1 MAGLITGNSTN
12 GNGGYLDNAKM
23 GREHFKFLIL
33 LSLAYAFD
41 QMDLFTFSFVAP
53 ALTKYWGVSMEWIAM
68 VNSCTFVG
76 MLFGCW
82 FGGWM
87 SDTIGRKKTFQ
98 MSVFIFSFA
107 SICNGLAPNLEMFLV
122 SRIVTGFGVL
132 SMVVVAMVYIVEIL
146 PAASRGKWQA
156 ISLATGLL
164 SIPLLGHIAGML
176 IPASPDGWRYI
187 FFIGGSGFIIL
198 FLSQSWLKESPRWL
212 ISKGRYDE
220 AAKVIQGFIPDE
232 KIDIKREIDSIAA
245 VSTTIQSNN
254 LIKNLAEIFSGKLIR
269 KTMVLTNMVCC
280 ITVGYFMFFAW
291 MPTLLNEY
299 GFSLEDALWMT
310 ALVSFGSPIG
320 NYLAAAFTDKG
331 GRKIPIIVYSVL
343 VGVMTILFGTIKL
356 PMMIVFIGFVVR
368 VLMDGVF
375 VLMWSYLA
383 EAYPTHIRNSG
394 TGFIYSTGRLLTAG
408 AMLVVPIIFK
418 QFGYEVLFTIIGGLF
433 LLVAVVTGMWGE
445 RTAGRSLEEITV
457 IGAETASLDHTVKL

>member
-1 MAGLITGNSTN
+1 MAGLVTGNEKV
-12 GNGGYLDNAKM
+12 GDGGYLDNAKM
-23 GREHFKFLIL
+23 GKEHFKFLVL
-33 LSLAYAFD
+33 LALAYAFD

-53 ALTKYWGVSMEWIAM
+53 ALTKYWGVSLEWIGL

-87 SDTIGRKKTFQ
+87 SDTIGRKRTFQ
-98 MSVFIFSFA
+98 ISVLTFSLF
-107 SICNGLAPNLEMFLV
+107 SVCNGLAPNQEIFLV
-122 SRIVTGFGVL
+122 SRTLTGFGIL

-146 PAASRGKWQA
+146 PAVSRGKWQA

-164 SIPLLGHIAGML
+164 SIPLLGQIAGL
-176 IPASPDGWRYI
+176 IVPSSPDGWRYI
-187 FFIGGSGFIIL
+187 FFIGGTGFIIL

-212 ISKGRYDE
+212 ISKGRYEE
-220 AAKVIQGFIPDE
+220 AAKVIQAFVPGEVVDMN
-232 KIDIKREIDSIAA
+232 REIKSHQVVSASVKNNSII
-245 VSTTIQSNN
+245 TN
-254 LIKNLAEIFSGKLIR
+254 LQEIFSSKLIK

-299 GFSLEDALWMT
+299 GFSMEDALWMT

-331 GRKIPIIVYSVL
+331 GRKIPIIIYSLL
-343 VGVMTILFGTIKL
+343 VGGMTILFGTIKV
-356 PMMIVFIGFVVR
+356 PMMIVIIGFIVR

-394 TGFIYSTGRLLTAG
+394 TGIIYSTGRLLTAG

-418 QFGYEVLFTIIGGLF
+418 QYGYEVLFSIIGAMF
-433 LLVAVVTGMWGE
+433 ILVAVVTGIWGE
-445 RTAGRSLEEITV
+445 RTAGRSLEEIEKPV
-457 IGAETASLDHTVKL
+457 MGATIAG